1 MPDFPLFDLAPAVY
15 WLRGV
20 FPFDL
25 LALFAAMLFGFWTV
39 AGAAWFV
46 GMIFRGNTW
55 KASLSPAFWS
65 LASSLRST
73 SSANTSNRAPKEG
86 RS

>member
-1 MPDFPLFDLAPAVY
+1 MPELFFDLAPAAY

-25 LALFAAMLFGFWTV
+25 LALFAVMLFG
-39 AGAAWFV
+39 
-46 GMIFRGNTW
+46 
-55 KASLSPAFWS
+55 FWS
-65 LASSLRST
+65 LASSLRAT

-86 RS
+86 RL

>member
-1 MPDFPLFDLAPAVY
+1 MRELFFDLAPAVY

-25 LALFAAMLFGFWTV
+25 LALFVVMLFGFW
-39 AGAAWFV
+39 
-46 GMIFRGNTW
+46 
-55 KASLSPAFWS
+55 SLT
-65 LASSLRST
+65 SSRRST

-86 RS
+86 RA

>member
-1 MPDFPLFDLAPAVY
+1 MRELLFDLSPAVY

-25 LALFAAMLFGFWTV
+25 LALFVVMLFGFW
-39 AGAAWFV
+39 
-46 GMIFRGNTW
+46 
-55 KASLSPAFWS
+55 SLT
-65 LASSLRST
+65 SSRRST

-86 RS
+86 RA

>member
-1 MPDFPLFDLAPAVY
+1 MRDFPLFDLAPAVY

-25 LALFAAMLFGFWTV
+25 LALFAVMLFGFWT
-39 AGAAWFV
+39 AA
-46 GMIFRGNTW
+46 
-55 KASLSPAFWS
+55 WS

-86 RS
+86 RL

>member
-20 FPFDL
+20 FPFAL
-25 LALFAAMLFGFWTV
+25 LALFVVMLFGFWTA

-46 GMIFRGNTW
+46 GAI
-55 KASLSPAFWS
+55 
-65 LASSLRST
+65 
-73 SSANTSNRAPKEG
+73 G
-86 RS
+86 RR